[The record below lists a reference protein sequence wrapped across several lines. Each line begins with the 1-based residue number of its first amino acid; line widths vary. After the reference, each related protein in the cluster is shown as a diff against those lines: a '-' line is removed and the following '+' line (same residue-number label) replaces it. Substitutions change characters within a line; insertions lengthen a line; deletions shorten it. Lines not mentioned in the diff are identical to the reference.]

1 MKSTIINTNSIDE
14 LIEQIDR
21 EIERGLEITLAF
33 IYSSVAYD
41 IGSLVDSLKR
51 YKFLILGAT
60 TAGEIFA
67 NEEYGINEK
76 EETILS
82 MLISIDP
89 EAIALK
95 LSHVKSDDYTMG
107 REIGLWAKSHFDD
120 TTIITTTAG
129 LAFDNDFYMQ
139 GILSSGIE
147 YVFGG
152 AAGDDLML
160 KDTFIFSGE
169 EYSRYGVVALALDNS
184 KIDVVG
190 ARAFGWVG
198 IGKERIVTKA
208 SKNIVYEIDG
218 RPAIEFYKNYL
229 QIESIDIP
237 QVGIEYPLEVTMLN
251 GEIVYRAV
259 MNIGDDDNSLIFA
272 GHVEERSK
280 VRISAPQGKAIID
293 YVGRSIS
300 DSLSNRDDFTPEVA
314 LVFSCCSRKQV
325 LGSFVIREIE
335 EAYKIVNCPL
345 TGLFV
350 YGEIGAF
357 PGGYGFHNETFVTVM
372 LSQRSR

>member
-1 MKSTIINTNSIDE
+1 MRSTIINADSIDG
-14 LIEQIDR
+14 LVEQIDR
-21 EIERGLEITLAF
+21 EIEGGFEVNLAF
-33 IYSSVAYD
+33 VYSSVAHD
-41 IGSLVDSLKR
+41 IGELVESLKR

-95 LSHVKSDDYTMG
+95 LSHVNGDDHATG
-107 REIGLWAKSHFDD
+107 REIGLWARDHFDD
-120 TTIITTTAG
+120 ATIITTTAG

-139 GILSSGIE
+139 GILSSGVV

-160 KDTFIFSGE
+160 KDTFVFSGE
-169 EYSRYGVVALALDNS
+169 EYSRYGVVALAIDNS
-184 KIDVVG
+184 KIDILG

-208 SKNIVYEIDG
+208 SKNIVYEIDDI
-218 RPAIEFYKNYL
+218 PAVEFYKNYL
-229 QIESIDIP
+229 QVDSVDIP

-259 MNIGDDDNSLIFA
+259 TNIGDDNSLIFA

-280 VRISAPQGKAIID
+280 VRISAPQGRGIID
-293 YVGRSIS
+293 HVSRSIS
-300 DSLSNRDDFTPEVA
+300 DSLLGRDGFTPEIA

-325 LGSFVIREIE
+325 LGPAVAREIE
-335 EAYKIVNCPL
+335 EAYRVVNSPL
-345 TGLFV
+345 VGLFV

-357 PGGYGFHNETFVTVM
+357 PGGHGFHNETFVTVM
-372 LSQRSR
+372 LSERSR